1 MLAVEQVGP
10 TADTAVMCRSLGLP
24 RATLYRRRQ
33 AVRPKGERAARVKPP
48 RALLPEERS
57 EVLEILHSERFA
69 DQSPSEVQATLLE
82 EGRYLCSERTM
93 YRILTESDEVRERR
107 NQLRHPQYTKPELM
121 ATRPNQVWSWDI
133 TKLKGPA
140 KWTYFYLYVLLDI
153 FSRYV
158 VGWMVAESESA
169 ELSRRLIEESCLKQ
183 GIPEG
188 QLTIHA
194 DRGSP
199 MVSKTLALLLVDL
212 GIEKTHSRPR
222 VSNDNPYSEAQFK
235 TLKYRPG
242 FPERFGSVQHARDVC
257 RELLTWYNEEH
268 HHSGLSLLTPLVVH
282 HGRVDE
288 VFDAR
293 HRARLAAYA
302 ERPERFVNGPPR
314 RECLARA
321 VWINRPEKTTHQDAP
336 DSTQTTE
343 VDLEVVPISPACGPN
358 LDLAISSNEVPRA
371 IEATQ

>member
-1 MLAVEQVGP
+1 MSAIEGVGP
-10 TADTAVMCRSLGLP
+10 TAETAVMCRSLGLP

-33 AVRPKGERAARVKPP
+33 AVRPKGERAAGVKPP

-69 DQSPSEVQATLLE
+69 DQSPSEVQVTLLE

-107 NQLRHPQYTKPELM
+107 NQLRHPQYTKPELV

-212 GIEKTHSRPR
+212 GIEKTHGRPR

-268 HHSGLSLLTPLVVH
+268 HHSGLSLLTPAVVH
-282 HGRVDE
+282 HGCADE
-288 VFDAR
+288 VLDAR

-321 VWINRPEKTTHQDAP
+321 VWINRPAKTTHQDAP

-343 VDLEVVPISPACGPN
+343 VDLEVVRISPACGPN
-358 LDLAISSNEVPRA
+358 PDLAIRSNEVPRA
-371 IEATQ
+371 LEATQ

>member
-336 DSTQTTE
+336 DATQTTE

>member
-1 MLAVEQVGP
+1 MSAIEEVGP
-10 TADTAVMCRSLGLP
+10 AASTAVMCRSLGLA
-24 RATLYRRRQ
+24 RATLYRHRQ
-33 AVRPKGERAARVKPP
+33 SVRPQGERVARVKPP

-57 EVLEILHSERFA
+57 EVLKILHSERFA
-69 DQSPSEVQATLLE
+69 DQSPSEVHVTLLE

-93 YRILTESDEVRERR
+93 YRILEDSDEVHERR
-107 NQLRHPQYTKPELM
+107 NQLRHPQYTKPELV
-121 ATRPNQVWSWDI
+121 ATRSNQVWSWDI

-169 ELSRRLIEESCLKQ
+169 ALSRRLIEESCLKQ
-183 GIPEG
+183 GIREG

-242 FPERFGSVQHARDVC
+242 FPDRFGSVQHARDVC
-257 RELLTWYNEEH
+257 HELFAWYNEAH
-268 HHSGLSLLTPLVVH
+268 HHSGLSLLTPVVVH
-282 HGRVDE
+282 HGRADE
-288 VFDAR
+288 VLDTR
-293 HRARLAAYA
+293 YRARLAAYA

-314 RECLARA
+314 RESLARA
-321 VWINRPEKTTHQDAP
+321 VWINRPEKTTHQDALG
-336 DSTQTTE
+336 STQTTE
-343 VDLEVVPISPACGPN
+343 VDLEVVRISPACGPN
-358 LDLAISSNEVPRA
+358 PDLGIRSIEVPPA
-371 IEATQ
+371 LEATQ

>member
-1 MLAVEQVGP
+1 MSAVEEVGV
-10 TADTAVMCRSLGLP
+10 AASTAVMCRSLGLA
-24 RATLYRRRQ
+24 RATFYRRRQ
-33 AVRPKGERAARVKPP
+33 SVRPERERVARARPA

-57 EVLEILHSERFA
+57 AVLEILHSERFA

-82 EGRYLCSERTM
+82 EGRYVCSERTM
-93 YRILTESDEVRERR
+93 YRILTESAEVRERR
-107 NQLRHPQYTKPELM
+107 DQLRHPQYTKPELV

-183 GIPEG
+183 GIQEG

-235 TLKYRPG
+235 TVKYRPG
-242 FPERFGSVQHARDVC
+242 FPDRFGSVQHTRDFC

-268 HHSGLSLLTPLVVH
+268 HHSGLSLLTPVVVH
-282 HGRVDE
+282 HGRADE
-288 VFDAR
+288 VLDAR
-293 HRARLAAYA
+293 HRTRLAAYA
-302 ERPERFVNGPPR
+302 ERPERFVSGPPR
-314 RECLARA
+314 RECLPRA
-321 VWINRPEKTTHQDAP
+321 VWINRPENTTHQDAQI
-336 DSTQTTE
+336 STQATE
-343 VDLEVVPISPACGPN
+343 VDPEVVRNSPARGPDA
-358 LDLAISSNEVPRA
+358 DLGVTSIEVPSPL
-371 IEATQ
+371 EATQ

>member
-1 MLAVEQVGP
+1 MMAVEQVDP
-10 TADTAVMCRSLGLP
+10 TANTVVMCRSLGLP
-24 RATLYRRRQ
+24 RATLYRHRQ
-33 AVRPKGERAARVKPP
+33 AVRPKCERAVRVKPP

-69 DQSPSEVQATLLE
+69 DQSPSEVQVTLLE

-93 YRILTESDEVRERR
+93 YRILTESDQVRERR
-107 NQLRHPQYTKPELM
+107 NQLRHPQYTKPELV

-242 FPERFGSVQHARDVC
+242 FPDRFGSVQHARDVC

-268 HHSGLSLLTPLVVH
+268 HHSGLSLLTPAVVH
-282 HGRVDE
+282 HGRADE
-288 VFDAR
+288 VLDAR
-293 HRARLAAYA
+293 HRARLAAYT

-314 RECLARA
+314 RECLPRA
-321 VWINRPEKTTHQDAP
+321 VWINRPEKTTHEDAP
-336 DSTQTTE
+336 GSTQTTE
-343 VDLEVVPISPACGPN
+343 VDLEVVRISPACGPN
-358 LDLAISSNEVPRA
+358 PDLAIRSNEVPRSL
-371 IEATQ
+371 EATQ